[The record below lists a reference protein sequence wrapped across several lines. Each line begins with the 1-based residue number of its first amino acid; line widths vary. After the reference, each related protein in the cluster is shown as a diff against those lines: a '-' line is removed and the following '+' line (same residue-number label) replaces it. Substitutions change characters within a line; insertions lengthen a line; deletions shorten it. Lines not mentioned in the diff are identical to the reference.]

1 MDDNV
6 DLIDE
11 AFMAMGGF
19 GKLQKISYFFNTLI
33 NAGAA
38 LFIYCFV
45 FLEKDPVYQCAKSAA
60 DLKAKIGIVECDKE
74 VYCAHKPDDAKQID
88 WHNQESIHNLIE

>member
-1 MDDNV
+1 
-6 DLIDE
+6 
-11 AFMAMGGF
+11 MAMGGF

-45 FLEKDPVYQCAKSAA
+45 FLEKDPVYQCADSAA
-60 DLKAKIGIVECDKE
+60 DWAAGVRLECDKE
-74 VYCAHKPDDAKQID
+74 EFCTHPEDARAPD
-88 WHNQESIHNLIE
+88 WNNRESIHNLIE

>member
-1 MDDNV
+1 
-6 DLIDE
+6 
-11 AFMAMGGF
+11 MAMGGF

-45 FLEKDPVYQCAKSAA
+45 FLEKDPVYECATSAA
-60 DLKAKIGIVECDKE
+60 NYDAHIVVECSKE
-74 VYCAHKPDDAKQID
+74 EYCVLPANQKGID
-88 WHNQESIHNLIE
+88 WDNPESLHNLIE

>member
-1 MDDNV
+1 MVKNEEKDESAISELPDVDNV

-45 FLEKDPVYQCAKSAA
+45 FLEKEPEYLCADSVA
-60 DLKAKIGIVECDKE
+60 DKDAGVLFKCKKE
-74 VYCAHKPDDAKQID
+74 QFCELGDD
-88 WHNQESIHNLIE
+88 